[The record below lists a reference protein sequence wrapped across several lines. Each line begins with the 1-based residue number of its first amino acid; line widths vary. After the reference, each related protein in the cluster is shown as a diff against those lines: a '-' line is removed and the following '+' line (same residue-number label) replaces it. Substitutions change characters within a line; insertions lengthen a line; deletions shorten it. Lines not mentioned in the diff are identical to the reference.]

1 MCIWVIYL
9 TLFISLP
16 AKTKESHPDRYMKPT
31 FKYKKDARGNL
42 QSVEHLWYKAL
53 CSVPF
58 DFIRCNNYMFFM
70 PYKNS
75 LLLFFLNAPFSTC
88 TCAGL
93 LSHSLFS
100 QHHSSSAGLK
110 VKDLLTWPP
119 HITDC
124 SVTRVWLCKDA
135 CHALAAH
142 HWFSWRS
149 VKTFTV

>member
-31 FKYKKDARGNL
+31 FKYKRMHG
-42 QSVEHLWYKAL
+42 ET
-53 CSVPF
+53 CSQWNICG
-58 DFIRCNNYMFFM
+58 IRRCAMFPLISSDETTTCFSCHIRTVC
-70 PYKNS
+70 YYY
-75 LLLFFLNAPFSTC
+75 FFHPPFSTC
-88 TCAGL
+88 TCACL

-124 SVTRVWLCKDA
+124 GVTRVWLCKDA
-135 CHALAAH
+135 CHTLAAH